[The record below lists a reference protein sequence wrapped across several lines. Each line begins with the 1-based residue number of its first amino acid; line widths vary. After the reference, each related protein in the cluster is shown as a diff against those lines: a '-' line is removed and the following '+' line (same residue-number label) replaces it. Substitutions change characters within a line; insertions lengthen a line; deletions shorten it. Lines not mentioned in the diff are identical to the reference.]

1 MKTDSDLLPKGKSS
15 SGDHLVQ
22 QQLLM
27 QAGDVETN
35 PGPTVTEGKTEI
47 AT

>member
-1 MKTDSDLLPKGKSS
+1 MALPEHFSHSKVRILVRDDSYGLI
-15 SGDHLVQ
+15 

-35 PGPTVTEGKTEI
+35 PGPGI
-47 AT
+47 SILIQL